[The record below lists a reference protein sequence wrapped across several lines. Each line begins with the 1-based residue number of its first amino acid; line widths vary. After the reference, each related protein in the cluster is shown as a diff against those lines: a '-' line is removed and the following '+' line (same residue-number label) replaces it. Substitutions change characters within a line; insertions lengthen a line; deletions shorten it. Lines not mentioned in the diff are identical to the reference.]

1 MVGCGKPVFHLPG
14 GTGSNLLEFPLRP
27 VVSRARIH
35 PCMTEKY
42 KVPSL
47 ETLLESGLH
56 FGHQKRRWHPKVA
69 PYIFGLK
76 NRAHI
81 FDLGITR
88 ELLAEACIFLE
99 GVAKAGGKIIFV
111 GTKRQAQSVIKDEA
125 LRVGAMFV
133 NSRWL
138 GGTMT
143 NFESIKHKIERLR
156 FLEEGFKSNK
166 FDKYTKKE
174 RLLLEREQNKLETSV
189 GGLRGLTARPDALF
203 IVDIRREKTAVAEAR
218 RKNIPIVALVDSN
231 NDPTQIDYPIP
242 GNDDAS
248 LAIELTVKT
257 IADAV
262 SHGYKEWAN
271 TSGEQRTEDGVQK
284 VGDKKIKTASA
295 VRGDKSSDKEIE
307 SLKLPART
315 IHALKK
321 AGVETVG
328 ELKRL
333 SKSDLAGI
341 EGLNAKSVEEILLK
355 LK

>member
-1 MVGCGKPVFHLPG
+1 WSRPPRFALSPPQNDGVSLNPFYL
-14 GTGSNLLEFPLRP
+14 LRP
-27 VVSRARIH
+27 IEVHVKIGN
-35 PCMTEKY
+35 CMTEKY

-81 FDLGITR
+81 FDLGKTR

-111 GTKRQAQSVIKDEA
+111 GTKRQAQSAIKEEA

-166 FDKYTKKE
+166 FEKYTKKE

-257 IADAV
+257 IAEAV
-262 SHGYKEWAN
+262 GHGYKEWAKE
-271 TSGEQRTEDGVQK
+271 SAVVSPQDPKKPAVK
-284 VGDKKIKTASA
+284 VGPAKSDKA
-295 VRGDKSSDKEIE
+295 SDKEIE
-307 SLKLPART
+307 SLKLSASST
-315 IHALKK
+315 SALTK
-321 AGVETVG
+321 AGIKTVG

-333 SKSDLAGI
+333 SKDDLKGI
-341 EGLNAKSVEEILLK
+341 EGLSTKAVEEILLK

>member
-1 MVGCGKPVFHLPG
+1 MCRPFPNTDDG
-14 GTGSNLLEFPLRP
+14 LLSPSSLFYPFYLLRP
-27 VVSRARIH
+27 IEVHAKIDN
-35 PCMTEKY
+35 CMTEKY

-56 FGHQKRRWHPKVA
+56 FGHQRRRWHPKVA

-81 FDLGITR
+81 FDLGKTR

-99 GVAKAGGKIIFV
+99 GIAKAGGKIIFV
-111 GTKRQAQSVIKDEA
+111 GTKRQAQSVIKEEA

-143 NFESIKHKIERLR
+143 NFESIKHKIERLH

-166 FDKYTKKE
+166 FEKYTKKE

-257 IADAV
+257 IAEAV
-262 SHGYKEWAN
+262 GHGYKEWAKEN
-271 TSGEQRTEDGVQK
+271 GGQAVE
-284 VGDKKIKTASA
+284 VGKRKDEDKKKDAAVGGTKT
-295 VRGDKSSDKEIE
+295 DELIE
-307 SLKLPART
+307 KLELPSRT
-315 IHALKK
+315 LHALKK
-321 AGVETVG
+321 VGIETVG

-333 SKSDLAGI
+333 SKGDLAAI
-341 EGLNAKSVEEILLK
+341 EGLGAKSVEEILLK